1 MWVIFSN
8 SRPWGVQCN
17 WAFTLTTQTDKKLFF
32 CLRLQNKIT
41 LNQSKF
47 TPHVKNLF
55 EMWVIFSNS
64 RPWWEQCNWA
74 FTLTT
79 QTDKKLFFLDKTTKQ
94 NYSSQP
100 IKIYTPRKK
109 SIKPYRFQTKY
120 LKAKKAVGK
129 LEFNTRN
136 HVAILRTKAYKLLL
150 SQYQQKPKRTFLH
163 CCTVDISATAP
174 SVSIWVTLSTRSSN
188 ELYKL
193 KGLGLIW

>member
-1 MWVIFSN
+1 MQLGLYAHNTNRQKTF
-8 SRPWGVQCN
+8 
-17 WAFTLTTQTDKKLFF
+17 FF
-32 CLRLQNKIT
+32 CIRLQNKIT
-41 LNQSKF
+41 DLNQSKF

-79 QTDKKLFFLDKTTKQ
+79 QTDKKLSFLDKTTKQ
-94 NYSSQP
+94 NYWSQP

-120 LKAKKAVGK
+120 LKAKKALGK
-129 LEFNTRN
+129 LEFKHAQPCRDPSYKSLQAF
-136 HVAILRTKAYKLLL
+136 VESVPTKAEKN
-150 SQYQQKPKRTFLH
+150 FLH